1 MAEPQHQFERLLL
14 ENLPVLERVVASLGR
29 RYGMSPA
36 EIEDLS
42 STIKLRIVE
51 DDYAVFRKFRGE
63 SSISTYLTVVITMM
77 AREER
82 VAQRGRWRPSAAAQ
96 RLGPV
101 GIGLETLVH
110 QKGYAL
116 AEAGEV
122 MRSRG
127 ETTLS
132 DRELAE
138 LLRQLPRRAP
148 MRPVEVGEE
157 PLREQP
163 AIDDAEHCLA
173 GQETSARLAGMQ
185 RALGESLAALP
196 LEDRL
201 LLKLRFWQEASIAD
215 AARILGVE
223 QRPLYRR
230 LERILNDLRG
240 RLAVEGVTSEQVRE
254 MIGELA

>member
-1 MAEPQHQFERLLL
+1 MAEPERQFDRIFVEH
-14 ENLPVLERVVASLGR
+14 LPVLDRVVANLGR
-29 RYGMSPA
+29 RYGMSA
-36 EIEDLS
+36 DEVEELS
-42 STIKLRIVE
+42 STIKMRIVE
-51 DDYAVFRKFRGE
+51 SDYAVFRKFRGE
-63 SSISTYLTVVITMM
+63 SSLPTYLTVVITMM

-82 VAQRGRWRPSAAAQ
+82 IAQRGRWRPSAAAQ
-96 RLGPV
+96 RIGPV

-110 QKGYAL
+110 QKGYGL

-132 DRELAE
+132 DRELGD

-148 MRPVEVGEE
+148 MRPVEVGAE
-157 PLREQP
+157 PLRAQP
-163 AIDDAEHCLA
+163 ASEDAEGAVA
-173 GQETSARLAGMQ
+173 GEETSTRLAGVQ
-185 RALGESLAALP
+185 RALGQSLAALP

-240 RLAVEGVTSEQVRE
+240 RLAAEGVTSEQVRE